1 MLEMIIGLFLLFF
14 LVNVIYPLR
23 RFGFT
28 RWRAVVLVL
37 GMGAVMGA
45 IEQGSMTDEERAVAE
60 QKQETE
66 RVAKELKRE
75 AKEKERALAKQKRK
89 AEREAERVAKAEE
102 RALAKQKREAKE
114 KERALAK
121 QKRKAER
128 ETERE
133 AERVAKAEERALAKQ
148 KREAKE
154 KERALAKQK
163 RKAERET
170 EREAERVAKAE
181 ERALAKQKRKAE
193 REAEREAE
201 RVAKAEEKRKGFHCL
216 SSWDGSHRGVV
227 KDVEDQL
234 NDPDSFDHDET
245 RVTPV
250 SAEGTHT
257 LSMKFRAKNAFGG
270 LMRGQAVAVYQN
282 EGCDHV
288 LISCCN

>member
-1 MLEMIIGLFLLFF
+1 MLEMITGLFLLFF

-37 GMGAVMGA
+37 VMGAVMGA

-66 RVAKELKRE
+66 REAKRVAKEEKRE
-75 AKEKERALAKQKRK
+75 AK
-89 AEREAERVAKAEE
+89 RVAKE
-102 RALAKQKREAKE
+102 QKREAK
-114 KERALAK
+114 
-121 QKRKAER
+121 
-128 ETERE
+128 
-133 AERVAKAEERALAKQ
+133 RVAKEQ
-148 KREAKE
+148 KREAK
-154 KERALAKQK
+154 
-163 RKAERET
+163 
-170 EREAERVAKAE
+170 RVAKE
-181 ERALAKQKRKAE
+181 QK
-193 REAEREAE
+193 REAE

-257 LSMKFRAKNAFGG
+257 LSMKFRANNAFGA